1 MEDALST
8 EPGKPESL
16 AQNFQALSL
25 FSLQD
30 RVAVVTGA
38 GSGIG
43 QRISVG
49 FAGAGASVVLVDINQ
64 AGLDETAAL
73 VKTTVSGAKAPLLLR
88 YDAGGEEEV
97 LSLFDDVLA
106 RFGQVDVLVNGA
118 FTPVNA
124 RPHVLDLEV
133 WERTMRVNLTGY
145 FLCARSAGRAMIESG
160 RGGSIINISSIA
172 GVSALG
178 RGNFVYSVAKGGIV
192 QMTRELAVEWGRY
205 GIRVNAIL
213 PVQTRTKAFQSR
225 LDHPDTDAEALMGRV
240 LGAIPLGRMAEPED
254 FVGPSLFLASHAS
267 NMVTGMMLPVDGGNL
282 AMNAS
287 ARSDE

>member
-1 MEDALST
+1 MEDTLST
-8 EPGKPESL
+8 ESDNPEVL
-16 AQNFQALSL
+16 AQNPQTLSL

-43 QRISVG
+43 QRISIG
-49 FAGAGASVVLVDINQ
+49 FASAGASVVLVDINE
-64 AGLDETAAL
+64 AGLDETAAM
-73 VKTTVSGAKAPLLLR
+73 VESTVSGAKAPLPVMC
-88 YDAGGEEEV
+88 DVGGEENV
-97 LSLFDDVLA
+97 VSLFDKVLG
-106 RFGQVDVLVNGA
+106 RFGQVDVLLNGA

-124 RPHVLDLEV
+124 RPHTLDLEV
-133 WERTMRVNLTGY
+133 WERTMRVNLTAY

-160 RGGSIINISSIA
+160 RGSIINISSIA

-178 RGNFVYSVAKGGIV
+178 RGNFAYSVAKGGIV

-254 FVGPSLFLASHAS
+254 FVGPSVFLASDAS
-267 NMVTGMMLPVDGGNL
+267 AMVTGMMLPVDGGNL

-287 ARSDE
+287 ARSGE

>member
-1 MEDALST
+1 MS
-8 EPGKPESL
+8 P
-16 AQNFQALSL
+16 QNPQTLSL

-38 GSGIG
+38 GNGIG
-43 QRISVG
+43 QRISIG
-49 FAGAGASVVLVDINQ
+49 FASAGASVVLVDISQ
-64 AGLDETAAL
+64 AGLDETAAM
-73 VKTTVSGAKAPLLLR
+73 VESAVSGAKAPLAVR
-88 YDAGGEEEV
+88 CDVGSEENV
-97 LSLFDDVLA
+97 VSLFDEVLA
-106 RFGQVDVLVNGA
+106 RLGQVDVLLNGA

-124 RPHVLDLEV
+124 RPHALDLEV

-145 FLCARSAGRAMIESG
+145 FLCARSAGRAMIDSA

-213 PVQTRTKAFQSR
+213 PVQTRTRAFQSR
-225 LDHPDTDAEALMGRV
+225 LDHPDTDAAALMGRV

-254 FVGPSLFLASHAS
+254 FVGPSVFLASDAS
-267 NMVTGMMLPVDGGNL
+267 AMVTGMMLPVDGGNL

>member
-1 MEDALST
+1 MS
-8 EPGKPESL
+8 P
-16 AQNFQALSL
+16 QNPQTLSL

-43 QRISVG
+43 QRISIG
-49 FAGAGASVVLVDINQ
+49 FASAGASVVLVDISQ
-64 AGLDETAAL
+64 AGLDETAAM
-73 VKTTVSGAKAPLLLR
+73 VESTVSGAKAPLAVR
-88 YDAGGEEEV
+88 CDVGGEENV
-97 LSLFDDVLA
+97 VSLFDQVLA
-106 RFGQVDVLVNGA
+106 RFGQVDVLLNGA

-124 RPHVLDLEV
+124 RPHALDLEV

-145 FLCARSAGRAMIESG
+145 FLCARSAGRAMIDSG

-213 PVQTRTKAFQSR
+213 PVQTRTRAFQSR

-254 FVGPSLFLASHAS
+254 FVGPCIFLASDAS
-267 NMVTGMMLPVDGGNL
+267 AMVTGMMLPVDGGNL